1 MVDEG
6 YLNDVGSVAGAVVG
20 STPAGLF
27 GAAASVINNT
37 VNNLFQSGVIHQQK
51 KVLQLQQQLM
61 VLDNQQQNNLAVQ
74 LAQTNDANEKLSIL
88 LGAVSH
94 LEGTSVTANTKAS
107 STWMLVAAGGVVL
120 IIIVILIKQK

>member
-6 YLNDVGSVAGAVVG
+6 YFNDAGSVAGAVAG
-20 STPAGLF
+20 STTGIF
-27 GAAASVINNT
+27 GAAASIINNT
-37 VNNLFQSGVIHQQK
+37 VNNLFQSGKIHEQK

-88 LGAVSH
+88 LGAVSNIQ
-94 LEGTSVTANTKAS
+94 GQSVTANTKAS

-120 IIIVILIKQK
+120 IILVILIKQK